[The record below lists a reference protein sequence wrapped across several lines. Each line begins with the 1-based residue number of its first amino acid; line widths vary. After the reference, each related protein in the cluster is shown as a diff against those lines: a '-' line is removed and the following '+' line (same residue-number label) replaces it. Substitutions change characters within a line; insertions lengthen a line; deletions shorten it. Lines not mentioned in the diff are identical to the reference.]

1 VWLQQDGPCA
11 AATAAA
17 FADLKA
23 ALDAGRYSDVQEGLQ
38 LCAQPS
44 AATAGATMIL
54 AMHAAQVVVQFNYPF
69 KSAAKVPFPF
79 QSFCSALLPQPRP
92 SLSDL
97 RLLLDIGYNN
107 SGALHCFGPKQQQ
120 QQPPPLSLPLRDL
133 SFEMSWYYIT
143 CTFFGLPIAAG
154 AAAKSFFSFSYPYD
168 LPAINHYCE
177 TVLFWPGVVLQPTPP
192 ISEAMILNSSRII
205 FSNQQLDPVASFSIG
220 RSLSSSLLLLSVPNA
235 SHTQDIIAYDE
246 QVCVLL
252 LPSPPP
258 NLTLCSRTASSPAAC
273 RSKRR

>member
-1 VWLQQDGPCA
+1 MQQDAACA
-11 AATAAA
+11 AAAAAA
-17 FADLKA
+17 FADLNA
-23 ALDAGRYSDVQEGLQ
+23 ALDALRFADVQEQLQ
-38 LCAQPS
+38 LCAPPS
-44 AATAGATMIL
+44 AATHGATMIL
-54 AMHAAQVVVQFNYPF
+54 AMHAAQVIVQFNYPF

-107 SGALHCFGPKQQQ
+107 SGTLRCFGPKQQQ
-120 QQPPPLSLPLRDL
+120 QQQQQQQPPAPLSLPLRDL
-133 SFEMSWYYIT
+133 SFELSWYYIT

-154 AAAKSFFSFSYPYD
+154 PAAKAFFSFSYPYD
-168 LPAINHYCE
+168 LQAINHYCE
-177 TVLFWPGVVLQPTPP
+177 TVLFWPGVVLQPQPP

-205 FSNQQLDPVASFSIG
+205 FSNQQLDPVASFSIA
-220 RSLSSSLLLLSVPNA
+220 RSLSASLLLLTVPNA
-235 SHTQDIIAYDE
+235 SHTQDIIACDD

-258 NLTLCSRTASSPAAC
+258 LPPKRCAPCLT
-273 RSKRR
+273 